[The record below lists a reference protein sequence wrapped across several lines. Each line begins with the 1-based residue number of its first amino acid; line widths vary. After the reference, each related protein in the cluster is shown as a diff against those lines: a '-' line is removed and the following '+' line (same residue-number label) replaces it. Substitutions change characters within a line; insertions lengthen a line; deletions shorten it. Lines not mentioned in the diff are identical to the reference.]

1 MLVKKRGLE
10 RTHIAHF
17 FDAEQWETCNQR
29 IFRDWLR
36 AHPDDRVRY
45 ERVKRAAAAD
55 AIPGREYTARKTAI
69 VQEIVDRARTAL
81 GLPLVD
87 VWDK

>member
-1 MLVKKRGLE
+1 M

-17 FDAEQWETCNQR
+17 FEAHQWETCNQR
-29 IFRDWLR
+29 LFRDWLR

-45 ERVKRAAAAD
+45 ERVNRAAAA
-55 AIPGREYTARKTAI
+55 
-69 VQEIVDRARTAL
+69 AL

-87 VWDK
+87 VWDT